1 MPEEFLIRA
10 ALPIGAEPVSLA
22 AAITSFLIIL
32 LAELPDKT
40 VIACLVL
47 GSRYRPGYVFAGAAA
62 AFAIQVALAVTVGG
76 LLSLLPHQPMQ
87 IAVAVLFVPGAVLL
101 LRQKPALSD
110 EYVAQHQSRRT
121 FLPIAL
127 ASFAVVFA
135 AEFGDLTQIVTANLA
150 VKYHDPLS
158 VAVGAVTALWVAAGL
173 AILGGRG
180 LLKVIPL
187 KWLSRG
193 AAAVM
198 LVLAGL
204 TVAALF

>member
-1 MPEEFLIRA
+1 M
-10 ALPIGAEPVSLA
+10 SLA
-22 AAITSFLIIL
+22 AAITAFVIIL

-40 VIACLVL
+40 VIACLIL

-62 AFAIQVALAVTVGG
+62 AFVIQVALAVTVGG
-76 LLSLLPHQPMQ
+76 LLSLLPHQPTQ
-87 IAVAVLFVPGAVLL
+87 IVVAVLFVVGAVLL
-101 LRQKPALSD
+101 LRQKPADDD
-110 EYVAQHQSRRT
+110 EYVAEHESRRA
-121 FLPIAL
+121 FLPVAL
-127 ASFAVVFA
+127 TSFAVVFA

-158 VAVGAVTALWVAAGL
+158 VGVGAVAALWVAAGL

-180 LLKVIPL
+180 LLKVIPV

-198 LVLAGL
+198 LALAGL
-204 TVAALF
+204 TLAALF

>member
-1 MPEEFLIRA
+1 M
-10 ALPIGAEPVSLA
+10 GAEPVSLA
-22 AAITSFLIIL
+22 AAITSFVIIL

-62 AFAIQVALAVTVGG
+62 AFAVQVALAVTVGG
-76 LLSLLPHQPMQ
+76 LLSLLPHQPTQ
-87 IAVAVLFVPGAVLL
+87 IVVAVLFVVGAVLL
-101 LRQKPALSD
+101 LRQKPAHTD
-110 EYVAQHQSRRT
+110 AYVAEYESRRA
-121 FLPIAL
+121 FLPVAL
-127 ASFAVVFA
+127 TSFAVVFA
-135 AEFGDLTQIVTANLA
+135 AEFGDLIQIVTANLA

-180 LLKVIPL
+180 LLKVIPV

>member
-1 MPEEFLIRA
+1 M
-10 ALPIGAEPVSLA
+10 SLA

-87 IAVAVLFVPGAVLL
+87 IAVAVLFVAGAVLL
-101 LRQKPALSD
+101 LRQKPALGD
-110 EYVAQHQSRRT
+110 EYVVQHQSRRA